1 MLLLMISIKTFI
13 IESALAKL
21 NSDELIYAE
30 ILLKVALKTLNKPKP
45 NRS

>member
-21 NSDELIYAE
+21 NSNFNLFEYQKSE
-30 ILLKVALKTLNKPKP
+30 IRKMTDHPTK
-45 NRS
+45 

>member
-21 NSDELIYAE
+21 NSDELIYVLTNGN
-30 ILLKVALKTLNKPKP
+30 IYITHK
-45 NRS
+45 